1 MISLSID
8 GKKANVKEGA
18 TVLEAA
24 RSVGVDIPTLCYNSE
39 LRPYGACRLCTV
51 EVGKGDRTR
60 LLASCAL
67 PAEDGME
74 VKTDSERVLRG
85 RRMVIELLLAR
96 APEAPVLRELA
107 ARFGA
112 KDGRLA
118 PKNEKC
124 ILCGQC
130 VAVCA
135 EVVGA
140 AAIGFAGR
148 GVTRKVTTPF
158 DAPSLTCI
166 ACGACTYVCPTG
178 AIDMERTTIER
189 IKAANLPRFCRYS
202 RMGMIPE
209 ALCPNGYECYRCD
222 VDQRMEEVCGIHP
235 IFIAS
240 PVRRARMAV
249 VRGYNLQPGRYYHP
263 QHLWVESLATNVRI
277 GIDDFARQLVGPV
290 LEVKPVVESGTQV
303 RAGETLVQLLLSN
316 QRTANIAAPVSGNV
330 VSFNEDL
337 ALDPML
343 LCKAPYTRGWICEI
357 SPSGGMSELA
367 ALPFLHT
374 SIQYFQLV
382 REEPVTTWMAAE
394 VEKLRNLLAGCLPDA
409 LTEENGLDVNLSE
422 VLSEEDWQTVT
433 RTFLGA

>member
-8 GKKANVKEGA
+8 GKKANVNEGA

-24 RSVGVDIPTLCYNSE
+24 RSAGIDIPTLCHNSE

-51 EVGKGDRTR
+51 EVGQGDRAR

-85 RRMVIELLLAR
+85 RRLVIELLLAR
-96 APEAPVLRELA
+96 APEAPALRELA

-112 KDGRLA
+112 QEGRLA
-118 PKNEKC
+118 PRNEKC

-158 DAPSLTCI
+158 ESPSLTCI

-189 IKAANLPRFCRYS
+189 IKSENLPRFCRYS
-202 RMGMIPE
+202 RMGMISE
-209 ALCPNGYECYRCD
+209 ALCPNAYECYRCD
-222 VDQRMEEVCGIHP
+222 VDQRMEEICGIHP
-235 IFIAS
+235 IFVAS
-240 PVRRARMAV
+240 PVRRARMAA
-249 VRGYNLQPGRYYHP
+249 VRGYNLEPGRYYHHR
-263 QHLWVESLATNVRI
+263 HLWVERLSTNVRI
-277 GIDDFARQLVGPV
+277 GVDDFAQRLFGRV
-290 LEVKPVVESGTQV
+290 LEVKPVGESGTEV
-303 RAGETLVQLLLSN
+303 KAGGPLAQLSLPN
-316 QRTANIAAPVSGNV
+316 QRTANVPAPVSGKV
-330 VSFNEDL
+330 ISFNEDL
-337 ALDPML
+337 VLDPML
-343 LCKAPYTRGWICEI
+343 LCKAPYTRGWICEVV
-357 SPSGGMSELA
+357 PSGGIGELA
-367 ALPFLHT
+367 ALPFL
-374 SIQYFQLV
+374 
-382 REEPVTTWMAAE
+382 
-394 VEKLRNLLAGCLPDA
+394 
-409 LTEENGLDVNLSE
+409 
-422 VLSEEDWQTVT
+422 
-433 RTFLGA
+433 